1 MSEQQNEVVTLLRG
15 FAKKLASA
23 PDRMTTADGQGGMTT
38 MPAQPQMDAAEGDI
52 KQDLPVDGVTRKS
65 MPKGATP
72 ASVTV
77 ADGQGGMT
85 TATAQP
91 SFDDGEYDMKQDLP
105 ADGTTRKS
113 ARVDA
118 IRAAILGANPA
129 LAPTAPAAANV
140 QSAPADAQKQAGND
154 VAQPIELSQ
163 DLLAKIASEVL
174 ATEEGINFVYSMRE
188 KAAGAA
194 AAHAELTSAIQA
206 AEYYDQLDQV
216 KSAAFHDVFSKAAA
230 IHDELAQII
239 TEDDADEILKTAAI
253 HQAALFECGD
263 NELLKVAYAAG
274 MDDAA
279 LLEAADEAKEGEE
292 GEEDE
297 EKGELPMSAEEGLSE
312 EEVLALLAE
321 LIASGELT
329 EEEVM
334 QAIAESEGGEA
345 GEEGMASGMEGAPDG
360 PVSPMG

>member
-23 PDRMTTADGQGGMTT
+23 PDRMTTADGQGGLTT
-38 MPAQPQMDAAEGDI
+38 MSAQPQMDAAEGDI

-65 MPKGATP
+65 TPKGGAPDRLNTP
-72 ASVTV
+72 
-77 ADGQGGMT
+77 DGQGGMT
-85 TATAQP
+85 TAKAQP
-91 SFDDGEYDMKQDLP
+91 TKDDGEDDLKQDLP
-105 ADGTTRKS
+105 TDGTTRKS

-118 IRAAILGANPA
+118 IRAAIIGANPA
-129 LAPTAPAAANV
+129 LAPAAPAA
-140 QSAPADAQKQAGND
+140 ADAQKQAGNG

-174 ATEEGINFVYSMRE
+174 ATEDGINFVYSMRE

-230 IHDELAQII
+230 IHDELAQLI

-263 NELLKVAYAAG
+263 NELLKVAYVSG
-274 MDDAA
+274 MEDAA
-279 LLEAADEAKEGEE
+279 LLDAAQAAEEGGEE
-292 GEEDE
+292 VE
-297 EKGELPMSAEEGLSE
+297 GELPMSAEEGLGE

-321 LIASGELT
+321 LIESGELT

-334 QAIAESEGGEA
+334 QAIAESEGGEEGA
-345 GEEGMASGMEGAPDG
+345 EGMPSDMEGAPDG

>member
-23 PDRMTTADGQGGMTT
+23 PDRMTTADGQGGLTAMS
-38 MPAQPQMDAAEGDI
+38 AQPQMDAAEGDI
-52 KQDLPVDGVTRKS
+52 KQDLPDNGVTRQS
-65 MPKGATP
+65 TPKGQAP
-72 ASVTV
+72 ANVTV

-91 SFDDGEYDMKQDLP
+91 TSDDGEDDLKQDLP
-105 ADGTTRKS
+105 TDGTTRKS
-113 ARVDA
+113 ARVNA
-118 IRAAILGANPA
+118 IRAAILGVNPA
-129 LAPTAPAAANV
+129 LAATNAQTTPTG
-140 QSAPADAQKQAGND
+140 AQKQAGND
-154 VAQPIELSQ
+154 VAQPIDLSQ

-188 KAAGAA
+188 KAAGASA
-194 AAHAELTSAIQA
+194 ARAELTSAIQA

-216 KSAAFHDVFSKAAA
+216 KSAAFNDVFSKAAA
-230 IHDELAQII
+230 IHDELVQLI

-253 HQAALFECGD
+253 HQAALYECGD
-263 NELLKVAYAAG
+263 NELLKSAYAAG

-279 LLEAADEAKEGEE
+279 LLDAAQAAEGE
-292 GEEDE
+292 DE
-297 EKGELPMSAEEGLSE
+297 GELPMSAEEGLGE

-321 LIASGELT
+321 LIESGELT

-334 QAIAESEGGEA
+334 QAIAESEGGE
-345 GEEGMASGMEGAPDG
+345 EGMDMASAEEVAPDG

>member
-23 PDRMTTADGQGGMTT
+23 PDRMTTADGQGGLTAMS
-38 MPAQPQMDAAEGDI
+38 AQPQMDAAEGDI
-52 KQDLPVDGVTRKS
+52 KQDLPDNGVTRQS
-65 MPKGATP
+65 TPKGGAPDRLNTP
-72 ASVTV
+72 
-77 ADGQGGMT
+77 DGQGGI
-85 TATAQP
+85 TAANAQP
-91 SFDDGEYDMKQDLP
+91 TKDDGEDDLKQDLP
-105 ADGTTRKS
+105 TDGTTRKS

-118 IRAAILGANPA
+118 IRAAIFGANPA
-129 LAPTAPAAANV
+129 LAATNA
-140 QSAPADAQKQAGND
+140 QTTPADAQKQAGND
-154 VAQPIELSQ
+154 VVAQPIDLSQ

-216 KSAAFHDVFSKAAA
+216 KSAAFNDVFSKAAA
-230 IHDELAQII
+230 IHDELVQLI

-253 HQAALFECGD
+253 HQAALYECGD
-263 NELLKVAYAAG
+263 NELLKAAYAAG

-279 LLEAADEAKEGEE
+279 LLDAAQAA
-292 GEEDE
+292 EDE
-297 EKGELPMSAEEGLSE
+297 GELPMSAEEGLGE

-321 LIASGELT
+321 LIESGELT

-334 QAIAESEGGEA
+334 QAIAESEGGE
-345 GEEGMASGMEGAPDG
+345 EGMDMASAEEVAPDG